1 MLKDRILEL
10 LKRNQLSASDF
21 AKIIGVN
28 ASAISHLISG
38 RRESLSIDSVVKIVN
53 KFPEV
58 SLDWLILGKG
68 EPDETKREAFQGNL
82 FSANDVRTTKT
93 QQRKEQASEVF
104 MPQRNAQRD
113 ASKNAAYPGSAKVK
127 LVLILFEDGS
137 FQELE
142 P

>member
-68 EPDETKREAFQGNL
+68 EPDETKLEALQGNL
-82 FSANDVRTTKT
+82 FSANDGLSTKA

-104 MPQRNAQRD
+104 MPQHNAQRD
-113 ASKNAAYPGSAKVK
+113 ASKNADYPAAAKVK
-127 LVLILFEDGS
+127 SVLILFEDGS